1 MEQVRLG
8 TSDLSVSRIAL
19 GTWQLSAD
27 WGDTEER
34 AVTAAI
40 HQARELGINFFDTAQ
55 AYGFGASERLL
66 GLALRGELRHR
77 REDVVIAP
85 KGGMRPSRRGRDG
98 TQALSGSGPASGT
111 AG

>member
-1 MEQVRLG
+1 VQRNLMEQARLG
-8 TSDLSVSRIAL
+8 RSDLYSSRIAL

-27 WGDTEER
+27 WGDTDER

-66 GLALRGELRHR
+66 RLALRGELRHR
-77 REDVVIAP
+77 REDVVIATR
-85 KGGMRPSRRGRDG
+85 GACGPSRRG
-98 TQALSGSGPASGT
+98 
-111 AG
+111 